1 MEKAD
6 FIHMVRMS
14 EMASAADSRA
24 YRRGVAAF
32 AALGYAW
39 VLGCLALAV
48 GMLVWVV
55 PQLLHGKFRFAWVWI
70 VMAACGLLWLSL
82 RALWVPRSPPHGVQI
97 TAREAPALPRLPSP
111 PLPSLPRA
119 FRR

>member
-14 EMASAADSRA
+14 EMASADDSRA

-55 PQLLHGKFRFAWVWI
+55 CPNSSTAGSASPGY
-70 VMAACGLLWLSL
+70 GL
-82 RALWVPRSPPHGVQI
+82 
-97 TAREAPALPRLPSP
+97 
-111 PLPSLPRA
+111 
-119 FRR
+119 